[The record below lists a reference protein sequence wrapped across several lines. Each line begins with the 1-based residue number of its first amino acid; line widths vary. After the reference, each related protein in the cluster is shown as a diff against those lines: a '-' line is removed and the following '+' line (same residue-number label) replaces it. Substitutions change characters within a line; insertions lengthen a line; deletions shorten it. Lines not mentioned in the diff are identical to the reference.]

1 VIAPPSGDPGGTGDF
16 AHSRSRRPAEE
27 TGATPSRTARA
38 PPPGEDRG
46 VTTKPTTDDWGIDAS
61 WLDAL
66 DEEHQVAQGTIDRL
80 REVIGEPPAD
90 LEERAPIVARPGDA
104 LEIDEADVV
113 CEDGEV
119 RHIDGELPADF
130 PLGYH
135 WLQSPEGRRRRL
147 IVSPGRCWLPEDRA
161 WGWAVQLY
169 ATRGRESWGIGD
181 LGDLRS
187 VRRMAADQGAGFVL
201 INPLHAVAPI
211 EQQEASPYLPA
222 TRRFRNPIY
231 LRVGEVPGAEGV
243 DLEEDA
249 GRALSEGALID
260 RDAIWARK
268 REVLMRIFF
277 AHGGG
282 EAFARW
288 REEQG
293 ETLQTWAT
301 WAAITEEHGA
311 DWHTWPDE
319 LRRPDG
325 PGVAAYAERHGAVV
339 AFHAWLQWALD
350 LQFTAATGDM
360 TVIQDLPIG
369 FAGGGADAWA
379 WQEVLADGV
388 SVGAPPD
395 AFNSAGQDWGSPPLI
410 PWRLRDADY
419 EPFIQSIRATMAGA
433 GGLRI
438 DHVMGLFR
446 LWWVPSDG
454 SAADGAYVRYP
465 AEDLLNIVALESSR
479 AQALVV
485 GEDLGTVEA
494 GVREAMAEHGV
505 LSYRLL
511 WFEDDDPK
519 EWPAEAMAAITTH
532 DLPTVAGLWTEADV
546 DEQREYGTGTD
557 EELERGRNSLLGHLP
572 GLSDDATVEQAVEQA
587 HALLAT
593 APSLLLSATL
603 DDALGEQRRPN
614 MPGAGER
621 PNWSLRLPVL
631 VEDLPGHP
639 LLQTVARTLAE
650 GLGSD

>member
-1 VIAPPSGDPGGTGDF
+1 V
-16 AHSRSRRPAEE
+16 
-27 TGATPSRTARA
+27 TPT
-38 PPPGEDRG
+38 
-46 VTTKPTTDDWGIDAS
+46 PTTDEWGIDAS

-66 DEEHQVAQGTIDRL
+66 DEEHSVAQTTIDRL
-80 REVIGEPPAD
+80 REVIGTPPAD

-169 ATRGRESWGIGD
+169 ATRGRASWGIGD
-181 LGDLRS
+181 LADLRA

-201 INPLHAVAPI
+201 INPLHAVAPTAG
-211 EQQEASPYLPA
+211 QEASPYLPA

-231 LRVGEVPGAEGV
+231 LRVAEVPGADGV
-243 DLEEDA
+243 DLEDDA
-249 GRALSEGALID
+249 GRALSDGELID

-293 ETLQTWAT
+293 QTLQDWAT
-301 WAAITEEHGA
+301 WAAIAEEHGG
-311 DWHTWPDE
+311 DWHTWPTE
-319 LRRPDG
+319 LRRPQG
-325 PGVAAYAERHGAVV
+325 PELATYVEQHGAVV
-339 AFHAWLQWALD
+339 GFHAWLQWALD

-369 FAGGGADAWA
+369 VAGGGADAWA
-379 WQEVLADGV
+379 WQEILAEGV

-395 AFNSAGQDWGSPPLI
+395 AFNSQGQDWGSPPLN

-446 LWWVPSDG
+446 LWWVPAGG
-454 SAADGAYVRYP
+454 SAAEGAYVRYP
-465 AEDLLNIVALESSR
+465 SDDLLDIVALESHR

-485 GEDLGTVEA
+485 GEDLGTVED
-494 GVREAMAEHGV
+494 GVREAMAEHGI

-511 WFEDDDPK
+511 WFEDDVPA
-519 EWPAEAMAAITTH
+519 EWPAAAMAAITTH
-532 DLPTVAGLWTEADV
+532 DLPTVAGLWTGADV
-546 DEQREYGTGTD
+546 EEQREYGTGTD
-557 EELERGRNSLLGHLP
+557 EELERGRTSLLAHLP
-572 GLSDDATVEQAVEQA
+572 KLADDAPVEKAVEEA
-587 HALLAT
+587 HRRLAE

-603 DDALGEQRRPN
+603 DDAVGEKRRPN
-614 MPGAGER
+614 MPGTTDR
-621 PNWSLRLPVL
+621 PNWSLPLPVP
-631 VEDLPGHP
+631 VEDLPGH
-639 LLQTVARTLAE
+639 LLVQTVARTLGE
-650 GLGSD
+650 GLAGRG

>member
-1 VIAPPSGDPGGTGDF
+1 VT
-16 AHSRSRRPAEE
+16 
-27 TGATPSRTARA
+27 RT
-38 PPPGEDRG
+38 
-46 VTTKPTTDDWGIDAS
+46 PTTDEWGIDAS

-66 DEEHQVAQGTIDRL
+66 DEEHEVAPATIERL
-80 REVIGEPPAD
+80 REVIGRPPAD
-90 LEERAPIVARPGDA
+90 LDDRAPIVARPGDA
-104 LEIDEADVV
+104 LEVDEAEIL

-119 RHIDGELPADF
+119 RHVDGELPDDF

-135 WLQSPEGRRRRL
+135 WLHSPEGQRRRL
-147 IVSPGRCWLPEDRA
+147 IVSPGRCWVSEDRA

-169 ATRGRESWGIGD
+169 AARSRDSWGIGE
-181 LGDLRS
+181 LADLRAI
-187 VRRMAADQGAGFVL
+187 RRMAADQGAGFLL
-201 INPLHAVAPI
+201 INPLHAVAPTAG
-211 EQQEASPYLPA
+211 QEASPYLPA
-222 TRRFRNPIY
+222 TRRFRNPLY
-231 LRVGEVPGAEGV
+231 LRVSEVPGADGV

-249 GRALSEGALID
+249 GRALSEGSLID

-293 ETLQTWAT
+293 QPLQDWAT
-301 WAAITEEHGA
+301 WAAIVEEHGG
-311 DWHTWPDE
+311 DWHTWPQE
-319 LRRPDG
+319 LRRPES
-325 PGVAAYAERHGAVV
+325 PELAAYVEQHGAVV

-379 WQEVLADGV
+379 WQDVLAEGV

-395 AFNSAGQDWGSPPLI
+395 AFNSQGQDWGSPPLI

-465 AEDLLNIVALESSR
+465 AEDLLDIVALESHR
-479 AQALVV
+479 ARALVV
-485 GEDLGTVEA
+485 GEDLGTVEN

-511 WFEDDDPK
+511 WFEDDDPA

-532 DLPTVAGLWTEADV
+532 DLPTVAGLWTGEDV
-546 DEQREYGTGTD
+546 EEQREYGTGTD
-557 EELERGRNSLLGHLP
+557 EELERGRTSLLEHLP
-572 GLSDDATVEQAVEQA
+572 GLAGGAPVEDAVVRGHE
-587 HALLAT
+587 LLAR

-603 DDALGEQRRPN
+603 DDAVGELRRPN
-614 MPGAGER
+614 VPGTVDR
-621 PNWSLRLPVL
+621 PNWSLPLPVM

-639 LLQTVARTLAE
+639 LMQKVAAALAD
-650 GLGSD
+650 GVRATP